1 MWRWL
6 TDLTDHD
13 RKSKDANE
21 IVDELEA
28 DLKDSGGVWQSSDG
42 DQRLH
47 GKVVTTDV
55 TVGKKNKNGKW
66 FF

>member
-1 MWRWL
+1 MHSL

-13 RKSKDANE
+13 GEREDANE

-28 DLKDSGGVWQSSDG
+28 DLKYGGGVWQSSDG

-47 GKVVTTDV
+47 SKVVTADIPV
-55 TVGKKNKNGKW
+55 
-66 FF
+66 